1 MGFSERYQI
10 GFAVD
15 PPSRMPEQQLS
26 RRGLVRDDTVLK
38 EGRLCTNRR
47 SSEIDST
54 HYEKHNRINSHFCL
68 VTTQPTSSRFEGLL
82 TIATSND
89 PRFRSQSA
97 AGSPS
102 ILRRETTRSIGSLGR
117 RLNIAEHQSKGLRKV
132 RFRESLSSMKTD
144 HSRHSRV
151 CTLDDALIKGRV
163 LVMRERFSCSALLL
177 SSSFPTTIPLAYLGL
192 RSDSSDTHSPFAK
205 PLPCLRTNRTSRI
218 DFHETY
224 TTDHPEEA
232 KETFTIAPVAAL
244 AHSCHPAHL

>member
-68 VTTQPTSSRFEGLL
+68 VTTQPTSSLSEILL
-82 TIATSND
+82 TIGTSND
-89 PRFRSQSA
+89 PWLRVRCGPSKHSTARNNAEHWLPWSA
-97 AGSPS
+97 
-102 ILRRETTRSIGSLGR
+102 T
-117 RLNIAEHQSKGLRKV
+117 EHQSKGLRKV